1 MKKHISQIWLIT
13 AMVLLT
19 VLPACGGNQ
28 PAPES
33 AQADNTPTEQSAE
46 LQAEPTATPVAD
58 EPTEAP
64 TAELESVFPSE
75 ADEADEMVSA
85 PETQSDT
92 AVNATKSAGQY
103 GLIVSQ
109 LNDRGFNDLAWAGMQ
124 RAAEELG
131 VTVQFAQDVNAGTG
145 PARINQFISH
155 GFDGIIAVGQEYG
168 PAIEAAALANPDTP
182 FTIVDFPNQ
191 TAGDRG
197 LLFDVDTPAFLAG
210 YLAAGMSQTGT
221 VCTYGGRKIPSVLI
235 FMVGFEHGVDYYN
248 QQNET
253 GVELLGWKTDHSGS
267 GSGEGVFAGNF
278 SNQNFGQS
286 IAAEFAD
293 QGCDIIF
300 PVAGAVGL
308 GTAAVAADNGLT
320 LIGVDA
326 DQALSNS
333 DYADLYLTSVIK
345 HVDQAVFEAV
355 SLMASGD
362 FAGGNNYIGT
372 LYNRGVGLAPFH
384 GFEDKVPQTLQDQ
397 LFAVQQELNTGN
409 ISTGWPIGASQIETS
424 LTSGNLSL
432 VALRNT
438 TYDDVYTANGIAP
451 LTNGQYTEFT
461 EDGAIDII
469 VTLGGQIAY
478 GDLTGDGQEEAV
490 VIVVSNP
497 NGSAIFHDLAVVADE
512 GGTPAHVASLALDD
526 PVVLKEIDVED
537 GLIKVV
543 MLTLGPGDPQCC
555 PTQRTVK
562 FFGLQQDGLV
572 ELSSQTVD

>member
-1 MKKHISQIWLIT
+1 MKNISQIWLIT
-13 AMVLLT
+13 ALVLLT
-19 VLPACGGNQ
+19 ALTACGGNQ
-28 PAPES
+28 PAPE
-33 AQADNTPTEQSAE
+33 ANQAAAPTEEQVQQQS
-46 LQAEPTATPVAD
+46 EPTATPVPD
-58 EPTEAP
+58 EVTEAP
-64 TAELESVFPSE
+64 TATLDTVFGSE
-75 ADEADEMVSA
+75 TDEAEEMVSA
-85 PETQSDT
+85 PETLSET
-92 AVNATKSAGQY
+92 AVNAAVPAGQY

-131 VTVQFAQDVNAGTG
+131 VTVQFAQDANAGSG
-145 PARINQFISH
+145 PARINQLINH
-155 GFDGIIAVGQEYG
+155 GFEGIVAVGQEYG
-168 PAIEAAALANPDTP
+168 PAIEAAALANPDIP
-182 FTIVDFPNQ
+182 FAIVDFPNQ

-197 LLFDVDTPAFLAG
+197 LLFDVDAPAFMAG
-210 YLAAGMSQTGT
+210 YLAAGMSQSGT
-221 VCTYGGRKIPSVLI
+221 VCTYGGRKIPAVLI

-253 GVELLGWKTDHSGS
+253 SVELLGWKTDHSGS

-278 SNQNFGQS
+278 SNQNYGQS

-308 GTAAVAADNGLT
+308 GTTAVAADNGLT

-326 DQALSNS
+326 DQALSNP
-333 DYADLYLTSVIK
+333 DYANLYLTSVIK

-355 SLMASGD
+355 SLMTSGD

-372 LYNRGVGLAPFH
+372 LNNRGVGLAPYH
-384 GFEDKVPQTLQDQ
+384 SFEDKIPQTLQDQ
-397 LFAVQQELNTGN
+397 LFDVQQELNTGN
-409 ISTGWPIGASQIETS
+409 ISTGWPIGAGEIETS
-424 LTSGNLSL
+424 LTSGNLNL

-438 TYDDVYTANGIAP
+438 TYNDIYTANGIAP

-469 VTLGGQIAY
+469 VSLGGQIAY

-512 GGTPAHVASLALDD
+512 GGTPVHVASLALDD
-526 PVVLKEIDVED
+526 PVVLKEVDVED

-543 MLTLGPGDPQCC
+543 MLTLGPGEPQCC

-572 ELSSQTVD
+572 ELSSQTIN